1 MENYSRN
8 PCELHCITKQNTRIH
23 KEHIRNCMRYTRIH
37 NKNHK
42 DSSET
47 DNHQQHKYKKFLLFY
62 IDLILLLLFLTQDVV
77 QERSF
82 IVDYYGKIS
91 HDYTY
96 LLWSMFCQDINLKGV
111 L

>member
-1 MENYSRN
+1 
-8 PCELHCITKQNTRIH
+8 
-23 KEHIRNCMRYTRIH
+23 MRYTRIH

-47 DNHQQHKYKKFLLFY
+47 DNHQQHKYKKQFLLFY
-62 IDLILLLLFLTQDVV
+62 IDLFSVLLLLFLTQDVV